1 VEITLVDLAAAVGDQ
16 ARATTAMTFMTTHGT
31 VEHFQAFDVHVLHR
45 MGALQEALVTY
56 PWVSFRWPGLVHL
69 TANKWKVDIEF
80 RHGAMQ
86 RIPIVWTPCRFGGS
100 RPWFMC
106 GRCSQ
111 RVGKLYSTGV
121 ALHCRRCLDLWY
133 ASQRRGS
140 KSRRYLRALKL
151 RLRLNGIANLREP
164 FPARPK
170 RMHRKTYARLP
181 RLGEQLEQD
190 LRDNPRFRDRETD
203 YGPLVP
209 K

>member
-1 VEITLVDLAAAVGDQ
+1 MAD
-16 ARATTAMTFMTTHGT
+16 RGT
-31 VEHFQAFDVHVLHR
+31 VEHFQSFDVHVLHR
-45 MGALQEALVTY
+45 MGALQEELVSY

-69 TANKWKVDIEF
+69 TANRWRVDVEF

-86 RIPIVWTPCRFGGS
+86 RVPIVWTPCHFGGW
-100 RPWFMC
+100 RPWVKC
-106 GRCSQ
+106 GRCGR

-133 ASQRRGS
+133 ASQRRGA

-164 FPARPK
+164 FPLRPK
-170 RMHRKTYARLP
+170 RMHRKTYARLR
-181 RLGEQLEQD
+181 RLGERLEQD
-190 LRDNPRFRDRETD
+190 LRDNPHFLDRETD

-209 K
+209 R

>member
-1 VEITLVDLAAAVGDQ
+1 MAN
-16 ARATTAMTFMTTHGT
+16 HGT
-31 VEHFQAFDVHVLHR
+31 VENFQAFDVHVLHR
-45 MGALQEALVTY
+45 MGALQEPLVTY
-56 PWVSFRWPGLVHL
+56 PMVSFRWPGLVHL
-69 TANKWKVDIEF
+69 AANKWKVDIEF
-80 RHGAMQ
+80 RHGATQ
-86 RIPIVWTPCRFGGS
+86 RIPVVWTSCHFGGW
-100 RPWFMC
+100 RPWFKC

-121 ALHCRRCLDLWY
+121 ALHCRGCLSLWY
-133 ASQRRGS
+133 SSQRRGA

-151 RLRLNGIANLREP
+151 RLRLGGVAHLQEP

-170 RMHRKTYARLP
+170 RMHRKTYARLR
-181 RLGEQLEQD
+181 RLGERLEQD